1 MDIGGASTEVVTF
14 DSGKPID
21 YASYPVGSL
30 SLYHNCV
37 NNILPS
43 NGSVKKIKKSIDEAI
58 SFDKKSEPLLVA
70 VGETARAALKFAKN
84 ILSCL

>member
-1 MDIGGASTEVVTF
+1 MVQF
-14 DSGKPID
+14 
-21 YASYPVGSL
+21 
-30 SLYHNCV
+30 
-37 NNILPS
+37 
-43 NGSVKKIKKSIDEAI
+43 KKIKKSIDEAI